1 MMRGVRPVLMR
12 LTEVDDTIQETPSF
26 PLILV
31 TEREPSVFHC
41 TPLGPRLRGDDDKL
55 NASVIDSE
63 TLKTMLSP
71 ATSHR
76 LDRRR

>member
-1 MMRGVRPVLMR
+1 MMRGVRPALMR

-26 PLILV
+26 PRK
-31 TEREPSVFHC
+31 REPSVFHC
-41 TPLGPRLRGDDDKL
+41 TPLGPRLRGDDDKR
-55 NASVIDSE
+55 NASVIDNE